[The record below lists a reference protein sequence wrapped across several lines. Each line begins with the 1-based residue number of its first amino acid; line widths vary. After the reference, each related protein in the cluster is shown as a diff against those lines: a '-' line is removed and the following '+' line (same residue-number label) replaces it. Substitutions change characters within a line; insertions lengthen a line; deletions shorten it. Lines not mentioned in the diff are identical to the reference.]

1 MNILVIGS
9 SGYIGSHLIDRLKET
24 SHSISASSRNIQ
36 VIENRDWQDVS
47 LVYCDLFDESSIKS
61 ALHNI
66 DIVFYFVHSMAAGG
80 DFDSL
85 DRKAAE
91 NFKNAANTCNLQQ
104 IIYLGGLQ
112 PLSDPSKHLSSRKE
126 TGDILRQSNVAVTE
140 LRAGVVVG
148 AGSAG
153 FEMIRDLVYHLRF
166 MITPKWV
173 RSMTQPIALR
183 DLLEYLV
190 QVIGNDK
197 TYNNIYDVAGTSTI
211 RYQDMLKEF
220 ANVVGRSLIIF
231 PVPLISPRLSSY
243 WLDLVTAVPKQ
254 IAKPL
259 VNGLRNDL
267 VGDDSEIKKLIKIP
281 LMNYQESI
289 QSALDDEKNKLL
301 SSRWTEGAIFFR
313 KYNPENSFFSKEY
326 TVNVATDM
334 DPDRLWSTVASIGGE
349 NGWFYLNWLWK
360 IRGFLD
366 RLVGGIGLRRGR
378 RHPTQLRVG
387 DTLDFFR
394 VGKIED
400 KADAKSLIL
409 LAEMKVPG
417 AAILEFKLNKIDQGY
432 EFITT
437 ARYHP
442 SGTVGLLYW
451 YSLLPVHSVLFKGM
465 AKQILKNA

>member
-9 SGYIGSHLIDRLKET
+9 SGYIGSHLIDRLKDT

-36 VIENRDWQDVS
+36 VIENRDWQNVS
-47 LVYCDLFDESSIKS
+47 LVSCDLFDQPSIER

-66 DIVFYFVHSMAAGG
+66 DVVFYFVHSMAAGG
-80 DFDSL
+80 DFDAL

-91 NFKNAANTCNLQQ
+91 NFKNAADKSQLKQ

-190 QVIGNDK
+190 QIIANDK

-220 ANVVGRSLIIF
+220 ANVVDRSLIIV

-267 VGDDSEIKKLIKIP
+267 VGDDSHIKEIIQIP
-281 LMNYQESI
+281 LMNYKESI
-289 QSALDDEKNKLL
+289 QSALYDEKNKLL

-313 KYNPENSFFSKEY
+313 QYNPENSFFSKEY
-326 TVNVATDM
+326 TVKVKTDI
-334 DPDRLWSTVASIGGE
+334 DAERLWNVVSSIGGE
-349 NGWFYLNWLWK
+349 NGWYYLNWLWK

-378 RHPTQLRVG
+378 RHPAQLRVG

-394 VGKIED
+394 VGKIEYRTNT
-400 KADAKSLIL
+400 KSLIL

-417 AAILEFKLNKIDQGY
+417 AAILEFRLNKIDEQN
-432 EFITT
+432 EFVTT

-442 SGTVGLLYW
+442 SGTIGLLYW
-451 YSLLPVHSVLFKGM
+451 YVLLPVHSILFKGM

>member
-1 MNILVIGS
+1 MSKINF
-9 SGYIGSHLIDRLKET
+9 LKP
-24 SHSISASSRNIQ
+24 
-36 VIENRDWQDVS
+36 D
-47 LVYCDLFDESSIKS
+47 KS
-61 ALHNI
+61 NL
-66 DIVFYFVHSMAAGG
+66 
-80 DFDSL
+80 
-85 DRKAAE
+85 
-91 NFKNAANTCNLQQ
+91 NTFL
-104 IIYLGGLQ
+104 YLGAFLFF
-112 PLSDPSKHLSSRKE
+112 
-126 TGDILRQSNVAVTE
+126 I
-140 LRAGVVVG
+140 
-148 AGSAG
+148 
-153 FEMIRDLVYHLRF
+153 
-166 MITPKWV
+166 
-173 RSMTQPIALR
+173 
-183 DLLEYLV
+183 
-190 QVIGNDK
+190 
-197 TYNNIYDVAGTSTI
+197 
-211 RYQDMLKEF
+211 
-220 ANVVGRSLIIF
+220 
-231 PVPLISPRLSSY
+231 
-243 WLDLVTAVPKQ
+243 
-254 IAKPL
+254 
-259 VNGLRNDL
+259 
-267 VGDDSEIKKLIKIP
+267 
-281 LMNYQESI
+281 
-289 QSALDDEKNKLL
+289 SALDVLL
-301 SSRWTEGAIFFR
+301 
-313 KYNPENSFFSKEY
+313 NSFFSKEY

>member
-9 SGYIGSHLIDRLKET
+9 SGYIGSHLIDRLKDT

-47 LVYCDLFDESSIKS
+47 LVFCDLFDQPSIET

-66 DIVFYFVHSMAAGG
+66 DVVFYFVHSMAAGG
-80 DFDSL
+80 NFDVL

-91 NFKNAANTCNLQQ
+91 NFKNAAGKSNLQQ

-112 PLSDPSKHLSSRKE
+112 PLSNPSKHLSSRKE

-148 AGSAG
+148 PGSAG

-190 QVIGNDK
+190 QIIGNHD
-197 TYNNIYDVAGTSTI
+197 TYSNIYDVAGTSTI

-220 ANVVGRSLIIF
+220 ANVVDRPLIIV

-267 VGDDSEIKKLIKIP
+267 VGDDSQIKEIIQIP
-281 LMNYQESI
+281 LMNYKESI

-313 KYNPENSFFSKEY
+313 QYNPENSFFSKEY
-326 TVNVATDM
+326 TVKVKTDI
-334 DPDRLWSTVASIGGE
+334 DAERLWNVVSSIGGV
-349 NGWFYLNWLWK
+349 NGWYYLNWLWK

-394 VGKIED
+394 VGKIEY
-400 KADAKSLIL
+400 KSNVKSLIL

-417 AAILEFKLNKIDQGY
+417 AAILEFRLNKIDQQN

-442 SGTVGLLYW
+442 SGTIGLLYW
-451 YSLLPVHSVLFKGM
+451 YVLLPVHSILFKGM